1 MIQSLQPLVD
11 LHGIF
16 IGYLTVTSVCAL
28 RLFMLMFIFPPTAD
42 GVIQGTVRNAIAI
55 VFSAYVA
62 MGQPI
67 AFVES
72 LHGFFLVEVVLREAA
87 IGLVLGYAA
96 STVFWVA
103 ESVGVYIDD
112 LTGHNNIQ
120 IANPASQEQS
130 TPVGTLLQ
138 QVAIMAF
145 WSLGGMTFLLG
156 TLYESYSWWPLSQGM
171 PIAGDIVASFVL
183 RQTDTLMQS
192 IAKLAAPLLF
202 ILVLV
207 DFAFGFVSKS
217 ASKLDISGLSQPV
230 KATVAIAMLAI
241 FIGLFVD
248 QLHGQLALSS
258 FETQWSGMFSHT
270 SKAD

>member
-1 MIQSLQPLVD
+1 MMQTLEPLVT
-11 LHGIF
+11 LHGLF
-16 IGYLTVTSVCAL
+16 IGYLTVTGVCAL
-28 RLFMLMFIFPPTAD
+28 RLYVLMFVFPPTAD
-42 GVIQGTVRNAIAI
+42 GVIQGLVRNALAI

-62 MGQPI
+62 VGQPNS
-67 AFVES
+67 FSES
-72 LHGFFLVEVVLREAA
+72 LHGVFLIEVMLREAA

-120 IANPASQEQS
+120 ITNPVSQVQS

-145 WSLGGMTFLLG
+145 WALGGMTFLLG
-156 TLYESYSWWPLSQGM
+156 TLYESYNWWPVSQSM
-171 PIAGDIVASFVL
+171 PIFGDVVESFVL
-183 RQTDTLMQS
+183 QQTDTLMQS

-202 ILVLV
+202 ILVLI
-207 DFAFGFVSKS
+207 DIAFGFISKS
-217 ASKLDISGLSQPV
+217 ASKLDISTLSQPV
-230 KATVAIAMLAI
+230 KAAVAIAMLAM

-248 QLHGQLALSS
+248 QVQGQLALHSLGA
-258 FETQWSGMFSHT
+258 QWHRVFQGHT
-270 SKAD
+270 K